1 MLSVPQA
8 ASWACCACAG
18 CERLVVVP
26 APPDPSRAALGSRP
40 HRSSGRTARRLAV
53 RLEHLSVLYRHS
65 AHAVHLNPRLA
76 PSRKGRPVSSVQL
89 ESILTCPKCG
99 AATSETM
106 PTNACQWFHECAAC
120 HEVLQPLPGDCCC
133 FCSRSDD
140 RRVGKGLVGTGR
152 LRG

>member
-1 MLSVPQA
+1 MVS
-8 ASWACCACAG
+8 S
-18 CERLVVVP
+18 
-26 APPDPSRAALGSRP
+26 PPDPSRAALGSRP
-40 HRSSGRTARRLAV
+40 HRISGRTARRLAV

-106 PTNACQWFHECAAC
+106 PTNACQWFHE
-120 HEVLQPLPGDCCC
+120 
-133 FCSRSDD
+133 D
-140 RRVGKGLVGTGR
+140 RKSTR
-152 LRG
+152 LNSSH